1 MRTTDRTK
9 RITAACLLVMLVFN
23 LIPAAF
29 SQEAEWVYPLE
40 ANLLENKNGNLTL
53 VSQDAVLDADFAPN
67 NLVRLSLRGVS
78 GPHELRR
85 EAAQALVDLFAAAEE
100 AGHEL
105 YVKSSYRSYQ
115 TQRTMYENRVERYG
129 RDDGVVARPGT
140 SDHQTGL
147 GGDVRNREW
156 AKREGMTPAFGD
168 TPEARWMEANCADF
182 GFIIRY
188 LPEKQEITKIICEP
202 WHLRYVGVE
211 VARYMMENRL
221 SLEEFTDEYTQAIAA
236 YEQEGGNFLQ
246 LVARLNAP
254 PPVVETGHTDEEG
267 DGEVS
272 FFGTMP

>member
-53 VSQDAVLDADFAPN
+53 VSQDAVLDADVAPN
-67 NLVRLSLRGVS
+67 NLVPVSLRAVS
-78 GPHELRR
+78 GPHELRK
-85 EAAQALVDLFAAAEE
+85 EAAIALTDLFKAAQD

-105 YVKSSYRSYQ
+105 YVKSSYRSYS
-115 TQRTMYENRVERYG
+115 TQATMYYNRLDKYG
-129 RDDGVVARPGT
+129 KDDGVVAKPGT

-147 GGDVRNREW
+147 GVDVLNREW
-156 AKREGMTPAFGD
+156 SRREGMTSAFGE
-168 TPEARWMEANCADF
+168 TAEARWMEANCADF

-188 LPEKQEITKIICEP
+188 LPEKQEITKIIYEP
-202 WHLRYVGVE
+202 WHLRYVGVD